1 MAPLT
6 TDRQDSQELM
16 KVHKKITEKKK
27 NTQTFCLNK

>member
-16 KVHKKITEKKK
+16 KAHTHKNRRKEKIHKP
-27 NTQTFCLNK
+27 FA

>member
-27 NTQTFCLNK
+27 IHKPFA

>member
-16 KVHKKITEKKK
+16 KVHKKNCRKEKIHKP
-27 NTQTFCLNK
+27 FA